1 MHTVHVRSHR
11 LGLASA
17 LLGMAAALGIGP
29 SVPEPRLLKSAG
41 AGPERRR
48 WFYRAGGC
56 KPHQGPREC
65 ARRRGGQ
72 DWADFKAA
80 DRVRRGLPAMKEG

>member
-1 MHTVHVRSHR
+1 MHTVHVRSR
-11 LGLASA
+11 PISIAA
-17 LLGMAAALGIGP
+17 AFLGMAASLGIGP
-29 SVPEPRLLKSAG
+29 RVPEQRLKSA
-41 AGPERRR
+41 AYGPERRR
-48 WFYRAGGC
+48 WFYNASGC

-72 DWADFKAA
+72 DWADYKAA

>member
-1 MHTVHVRSHR
+1 MQSTSIRPR
-11 LGLASA
+11 RAGI
-17 LLGMAAALGIGP
+17 AAALLSIAAAVGIGP
-29 SVPEPRLLKSAG
+29 SDPVPKLKSAG

-48 WFYRAGGC
+48 WFYRVGGW